1 MGFIFTGCG
10 GSHNSQLESAIEE
23 RDSLIQVNQEKDSA
37 IHNLSASFKEI
48 EANLQ
53 TIKEHETG
61 LLLHVKGPGD
71 IPLANKDEINR
82 SIKEIND
89 LMINSSERVRSLTL
103 QLKKAKLENTG
114 LSRML
119 SILVGHIMNK
129 NDDLIA
135 LNRMLAS
142 KNRLIGALG
151 IAAISF
157 SEDLQDRNDTIAV
170 KEKELTEKDN
180 QLNAVYY
187 LSGNA
192 KELEQMHILD
202 TKGKLVSDFNK
213 EYFKKLSAGKD
224 EFIPEAGMLSRG
236 IVKLLTAH
244 PKDAYEFI
252 KNDLGKNV
260 NIKIKNR
267 DEFWRLSKYLII
279 ETN

>member
-1 MGFIFTGCG
+1 MGLIFTGCG

-23 RDSLIQVNQEKDSA
+23 RDSLLQVNQEKDSA

-48 EANLQ
+48 ETNLQ

-89 LMINSSERVRSLTL
+89 LMINSSEKVRSLTL

-119 SILVGHIMNK
+119 GILVGHIMNK

-135 LNRMLAS
+135 LNHMLAS

-157 SEDLQDRNDTIAV
+157 SEDLQDRNDTIAL
-170 KEKELTEKDN
+170 KDKELTKKEN
-180 QLNAVYY
+180 ELNAVYY
-187 LSGNA
+187 LSGNT

-202 TKGKLVSDFNK
+202 TKGKLVSDFTK
-213 EYFKKLSAGKD
+213 EYFKKVNAGKD
-224 EFIPEAGMLSRG
+224 EFIPEAGMLSSG

-244 PKDAYEFI
+244 PKDAYEFV

-267 DEFWRLSKYLII
+267 AEFWRLSKYLII